1 MKKALIILLP
11 VFFFHFLSC
20 QKEVA
25 EGVPGTG
32 GSMAR
37 FTIKDNFLYAVDFEQ
52 LHTFDISQP
61 ASIKYKQGSYVGFAI
76 ETIFPGEDYLF
87 LGARTGMYIYELENP
102 AQPRQLSFTPH
113 FISYDPVV
121 VQEDYAYVTL
131 RSGDFFTGPNQL
143 MIFDISK
150 PQSPELI
157 KEYEMTGPRG
167 LGIDGDKLFVCD
179 DVLKVFNVTDGTNI
193 SLLHSFDIQAIDV
206 IPDAGR
212 LYVVAQDGLYQYS
225 YDGDTLDFLSK
236 LTIPKP

>member
-1 MKKALIILLP
+1 MKKVSILILP
-11 VFFFHFLSC
+11 VFFFLLLSC
-20 QKEVA
+20 QKETA

-61 ASIKYKQGSYVGFAI
+61 TAIDYKQGSYVGFAI
-76 ETIFPGEDYLF
+76 ETIFPTEDYLF
-87 LGARTGMYIYELENP
+87 LGARSGMYIYELVDPSLPNK
-102 AQPRQLSFTPH
+102 LSFTPH

-121 VQEDYAYVTL
+121 VQGDYAYVTL
-131 RSGDFFTGPNQL
+131 RSGENAAGPNQL
-143 MIFDISK
+143 MIFDVSQ
-150 PQSPELI
+150 PQSPELL
-157 KEYEMTGPRG
+157 KEYEMSGPRG

-179 DVLKVFNVTDGTNI
+179 DVLKVFTVTDGINI
-193 SLLHSFDIQAIDV
+193 DLLHSFDIQALDV

-225 YDGDTLDFLSK
+225 YDGDNLDFLSK